1 MQDDLKNFLNSWNP
15 SVPEPPDFRRNV
27 WLRIERTQ
35 MPETSL
41 AAIFDW
47 FGRPRVVLS
56 MLAVATLLGTVAGSE
71 ISTAL
76 QSQYYLQ
83 SVNPY
88 AQTR

>member
-1 MQDDLKNFLNSWNP
+1 MQDDLKKILHSWNP

-35 MPETSL
+35 KPETSL
-41 AAIFDW
+41 AAIFEW

-56 MLAVATLLGTVAGSE
+56 MLAVATLVGAVAGSE
-71 ISTAL
+71 LSAAL
-76 QSQYYLQ
+76 QSQYYLR